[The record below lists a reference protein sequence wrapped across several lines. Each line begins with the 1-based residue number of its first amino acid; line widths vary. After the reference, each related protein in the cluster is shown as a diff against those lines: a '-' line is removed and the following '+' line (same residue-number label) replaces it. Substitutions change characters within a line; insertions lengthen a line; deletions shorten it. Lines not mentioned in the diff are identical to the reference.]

1 MPLRRLLPA
10 LAAAV
15 LAGAVLAACAAA
27 PGAAAS
33 SAGGAPLTGTTW
45 SLVELEGRTP
55 PPGAGGRRATLRLE
69 DGRVTGFAGCN
80 TLFGGYTAGDGTLR
94 FTDLGST
101 RMACDTGSELE
112 GRFTAALAGVRAY
125 RVTPEGLE
133 LRGESAVVAR
143 FVAGAAAGS

>member
-10 LAAAV
+10 LAAV
-15 LAGAVLAACAAA
+15 LACAALAACAAA
-27 PGAAAS
+27 PGATS
-33 SAGGAPLTGTTW
+33 TSRSAAPLTGTTW
-45 SLVELEGRTP
+45 SLAELEGRTP

-80 TLFGGYTAGDGTLR
+80 TYFGGYTAGDGTLR
-94 FTDLGST
+94 FADLGST
-101 RMACDTGSELE
+101 RMACDTGTELE
-112 GRFTAALAGVRAY
+112 GRFTAALAGVRTY
-125 RVTPEGLE
+125 RLTPDGLE